1 MMMSRRIPMVGSSL
15 TVLLLMVQL
24 SLAGTVIEQQVKD
37 RDERPTQVILYFS
50 GNQLRTDHPESGMAT
65 ILDFKNDQIV
75 LIDHRSKNYLSM
87 KLSQWEKQAAV
98 QLKKGNPAGQPKER
112 VITVRGLGEI
122 AMVNGYRT
130 EKVQVLA
137 DGEVIE
143 EHSMTKDI
151 DMNEVDR
158 IMEMGAQGLS
168 TEARSQLKEGREIL
182 RKLKPYGFSI
192 RVRDYTTTNDR
203 KGIDVLEVKKIERKE
218 LKPEVFHPPAGY
230 QKITPPPAKK

>member
-1 MMMSRRIPMVGSSL
+1 MMNSRIPMVGSSL

-24 SLAGTVIEQQVKD
+24 SMAGTVIEQQVKD

-87 KLSQWEKQAAV
+87 KLSQWEKQTAI
-98 QLKKGNPAGQPKER
+98 QLKKDNPAGQPKER

-122 AMVNGYRT
+122 AMVNGYKT

-158 IMEMGAQGLS
+158 IMEIGAQGLS
-168 TEARSQLKEGREIL
+168 TEARSQLKEGREIH

-192 RVRDYTTTNDR
+192 RVTDYTTTTDR

-218 LKPEVFHPPAGY
+218 LKPEVFQPPAGY